1 MSDAVNVGI
10 DVSKDR
16 LDVAIL
22 PHGEVLDVPNNETG
36 HARLVARLASEP
48 TLVRVV
54 LEATGG
60 YERQAAQAL
69 FRAGLPVVIVN
80 PRQARDYAR
89 AIGRIAKTDRLD
101 ALTLAEFA
109 RAVKPALRQPDT
121 PAQRLLASLVGRRRQ
136 MISMIGGERQRLSGA
151 TTDFVRQDLMAS
163 ITSLKARLAN
173 VEAEILVTIELD
185 PTWKARMSILTSVP
199 GVGKITAVAL
209 LAELPELGT
218 LTGKEAAALT
228 GLAPMNRDSGRMRG
242 KRRIHGG
249 RARARKAL
257 YMAALT
263 ASRYNPTL
271 RDFYQR
277 LISAGKPVKVALTA
291 CMRKLLLILNA
302 LLKHHSTWQ
311 APQPD
316 SA

>member
-22 PHGEVLDVPNNETG
+22 PYGEVLDVPNNKTG

-48 TLVRVV
+48 TLARVV

-80 PRQARDYAR
+80 PRQTRDYAR
-89 AIGRIAKTDRLD
+89 AVGRIAKTDRLD

-109 RAVKPALRQPDT
+109 RAVKPALRQPNT

-136 MISMIGGERQRLSGA
+136 IISMIGGERQRLNGA
-151 TTDFVRQDLMAS
+151 TADFVRQDLMAS
-163 ITSLKARLAN
+163 IASLKARLAN
-173 VEAEILVTIELD
+173 VEAEILVAIELD
-185 PTWKARMSILTSVP
+185 PTWKSRMSLLTSVP

-218 LTGKEAAALT
+218 LTSKEAAALT

-263 ASRYNPTL
+263 ASRYNPAL

-277 LISAGKPVKVALTA
+277 LLSAGKPVKVALTA

-302 LLKHHSTWQ
+302 LLKHHTTWQ
-311 APQPD
+311 APQPA
-316 SA
+316 ST